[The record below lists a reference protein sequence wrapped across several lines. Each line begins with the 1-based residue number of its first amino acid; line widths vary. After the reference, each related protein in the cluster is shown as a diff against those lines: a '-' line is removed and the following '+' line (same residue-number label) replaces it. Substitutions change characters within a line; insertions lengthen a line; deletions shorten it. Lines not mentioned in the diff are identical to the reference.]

1 LTTFIGWTKI
11 YDDFC
16 QLSNDMA
23 DDMVLTW
30 HWVDGVALMWHLAYG
45 MAIMWH
51 GVHGHTF
58 HLPNEDTYIPNE
70 KHAFPMK
77 EHAFSQ
83 VFCWHG
89 NIHFLEHDN
98 PN

>member
-1 LTTFIGWTKI
+1 
-11 YDDFC
+11 
-16 QLSNDMA
+16 MA
-23 DDMVLTW
+23 NDMVLTW

-51 GVHGHTF
+51 GVHGHTS
-58 HLPNEDTYIPNE
+58 LAPNEDTYIPNE
-70 KHAFPMK
+70 KTCVPN
-77 EHAFSQ
+77 EGRCLSQ

-89 NIHFLEHDN
+89 NIHYLEHDN